1 MHIKN
6 KQNLPKS
13 CQKVAEF
20 SDKQQ
25 YAEASFWEKL
35 RVQVHIL
42 YCKHCHAYHHKNEEL
57 TQLLKKHQFKFL
69 SKSEKEEIKAKMA
82 EF

>member
-1 MHIKN
+1 MELKN
-6 KQNLPKS
+6 TNQLPKS

-25 YAEASFWEKL
+25 YAEATFLEKL

-42 YCKHCHAYHHKNEEL
+42 HCKQCLSYHHKNEKL
-57 TQLLKKHQFKFL
+57 TELLKKHQFRVL
-69 SKSEKEEIKAKMA
+69 SKSEKEEIKAKLSL
-82 EF
+82 